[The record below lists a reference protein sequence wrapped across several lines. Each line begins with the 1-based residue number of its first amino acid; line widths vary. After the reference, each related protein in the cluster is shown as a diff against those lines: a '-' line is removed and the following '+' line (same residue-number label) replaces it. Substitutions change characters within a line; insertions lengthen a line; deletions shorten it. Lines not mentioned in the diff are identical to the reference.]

1 VWTVTLGR
9 LGLEVSQ
16 LGLDCAGV
24 PPRGEEIVAIAG
36 TKRRS
41 YREKNAAAVDVEL
54 TARELRRI
62 DAAFPRGAVTRERL
76 PGMSPVNR

>member
-1 VWTVTLGR
+1 MRTVTLGS

-16 LGLDCAGV
+16 LGLRCAGV
-24 PPRGEEIVAIAG
+24 PARGEEIVAIVG

-62 DAAFPRGAVTRERL
+62 DAAFPRGAATRERP
-76 PGMSPVNR
+76 PGMPPVNR

>member
-1 VWTVTLGR
+1 VRTVTLGS

-16 LGLDCAGV
+16 LGLRCAGV
-24 PPRGEEIVAIAG
+24 PARGEEIVAIVG

-62 DAAFPRGAVTRERL
+62 DAAFPRGAATRERP
-76 PGMSPVNR
+76 PGMPPVNR

>member
-1 VWTVTLGR
+1 VTLGS

-16 LGLDCAGV
+16 LGLRCAGV
-24 PPRGEEIVAIAG
+24 PARGEEIVAIAG

-62 DAAFPRGAVTRERL
+62 DAAFPRGAATRERP
-76 PGMSPVNR
+76 PGMPPVNR

>member
-1 VWTVTLGR
+1 MPTVTLGS

-16 LGLDCAGV
+16 LGLGCVRV
-24 PPRGEEIVAIAG
+24 PARGEEIVAIAG
-36 TKRRS
+36 AKRRS

-62 DAAFPRGAVTRERL
+62 DAAFPWGAATRERL